1 MAVAMPAVERFFFFR
16 VDGRLS
22 LGGVLEDFEGIG
34 RLEAETPSLLEAEE
48 GAAVGI
54 FDCDSA
60 AALAAVL
67 VFRGGITSLYVLPK
81 SLSAVNICFNVLIL
95 FKLSEKLAY

>member
-1 MAVAMPAVERFFFFR
+1 MPAVERFFFFR

-22 LGGVLEDFEGIG
+22 LGGVLVDFVGIG
-34 RLEAETPSLLEAEE
+34 RLDAEIPSLLEAEE
-48 GAAVGI
+48 EEAAVGI

-67 VFRGGITSLYVLPK
+67 VFRGGITYLNVLPI
-81 SLSAVNICFNVLIL
+81 SLLAVNICLNVLYCT
-95 FKLSEKLAY
+95 F

>member
-1 MAVAMPAVERFFFFR
+1 MPAVERFFFFR

-22 LGGVLEDFEGIG
+22 LGGVLVDFVGIG
-34 RLEAETPSLLEAEE
+34 RLDAEIPSLLEAEE
-48 GAAVGI
+48 EAAVGI

-67 VFRGGITSLYVLPK
+67 VFRGGITYLNVLPI
-81 SLSAVNICFNVLIL
+81 SLLAVNICLNVLYCT
-95 FKLSEKLAY
+95 F

>member
-1 MAVAMPAVERFFFFR
+1 MAVAIPAVERLFFFFR

-67 VFRGGITSLYVLPK
+67 VFRGGITSLYVLPR
-81 SLSAVNICFNVLIL
+81 SLSAVNICFYVLN
-95 FKLSEKLAY
+95 